1 MERSTGG
8 KVTATFYDEQ
18 SSRERYIPGPII
30 WVRETARSFAR
41 AFSKDANRNDILL
54 PHRGPGTTLTPA
66 SVNIELPPVRNLLL
80 LACVHQSQGGQSLR
94 QDSIGTIEN
103 DRQLFC
109 FIRQQLS
116 HTLNARWPF
125 LWLKT
130 VMGIHF
136 TQVSQ
141 LARLK
146 RFLEYEC
153 LFHES
158 SIYV

>member
-8 KVTATFYDEQ
+8 KITATSYDEQ
-18 SSRERYIPGPII
+18 SSGERYIPGPTI
-30 WVRETARSFAR
+30 WIRETARSFAR
-41 AFSKDANRNDILL
+41 AFSKDANRNVLL
-54 PHRGPGTTLTPA
+54 RHSGPGTRVTPA
-66 SVNIELPPVRNLLL
+66 SVNIEIPPAPDLLL
-80 LACVHQSQGGQSLR
+80 LTCVHQSQGGQSLR
-94 QDSIGTIEN
+94 QDSIGAIEN

-109 FIRQQLS
+109 FIQEQLS
-116 HTLNARWPF
+116 HTSKVCWSSLS
-125 LWLKT
+125 LKT

-146 RFLEYEC
+146 ISLKYNC
-153 LFHES
+153 LLRES